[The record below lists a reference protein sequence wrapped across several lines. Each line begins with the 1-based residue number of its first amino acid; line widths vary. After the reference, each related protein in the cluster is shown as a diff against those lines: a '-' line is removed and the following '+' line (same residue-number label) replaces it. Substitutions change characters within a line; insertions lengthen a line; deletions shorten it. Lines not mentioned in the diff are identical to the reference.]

1 MSFDTFPEVTYST
14 IDDYYTYLQVTDYN
28 GCVVG
33 KTKFVGVSEPN
44 TCYPNTKIYADIDNY
59 DNVYFTKK
67 ACSITFY
74 PGYLF
79 DNACYYGDFCPYV
92 DDGRWWIYKKI
103 SNNGPYYF
111 ESGPSG
117 FMYIGCT
124 YGIQYEDYLNTSECP
139 YALFNCS
146 ILDSRYCF
154 GFAESG
160 IFKVKLRLEN
170 RRPLHHPSGYVYEGT
185 DIKYVHVVDCNT
197 NSGLITNGGDLS
209 NDVNYWGN
217 NYSAGSFWLRANDNN
232 YINNNDVILTACN
245 KIEMYDGFD
254 TGVSGLFVAQT
265 GNDIFQDCASCSGY
279 KNDISFD
286 DDFTDTLT
294 TKYINI
300 NIFPNPFYNNLDF
313 EMLLYKGGFTEI
325 EIYNIE
331 GKKIKTLLNRK
342 LKADKEYNLSFNI
355 KDIVVGIYLCK
366 IIQNG
371 NIIFSKKLI
380 KNQ

>member
-1 MSFDTFPEVTYST
+1 MLRGNTTTEQINNTYQAMIEKMDLIANIFVILDGSGSMNSTLGGRWYKQFQVADEFSSIRQFDVAAAMAITFST
-14 IDDYYTYLQVTDYN
+14 RNPVDQFRNTFGWFSSTFKI
-28 GCVVG
+28 VG

-279 KNDISFD
+279 KNDISFTISV
-286 DDFTDTLT
+286 DF
-294 TKYINI
+294 
-300 NIFPNPFYNNLDF
+300 F
-313 EMLLYKGGFTEI
+313 
-325 EIYNIE
+325 
-331 GKKIKTLLNRK
+331 
-342 LKADKEYNLSFNI
+342 
-355 KDIVVGIYLCK
+355 
-366 IIQNG
+366 
-371 NIIFSKKLI
+371 
-380 KNQ
+380 